1 MLNDFN
7 SHRSKIKNKVPNL
20 TDDENYLSK
29 EKNNELNVIN
39 KTEQIN
45 LSEKYKKELND
56 CGMALTQDDNE
67 INNKIN
73 PNNNINYYKKEIN
86 TIRQQIILL
95 KSKISENELIIND
108 YKNTIKNKSFRRN
121 KQFK

>member
-20 TDDENYLSK
+20 TDDETYLSK
-29 EKNNELNVIN
+29 EKNSELNVIN

-56 CGMALTQDDNE
+56 YNIALTQDDNE

-95 KSKISENELIIND
+95 KSKISENELNIND
-108 YKNTIKNKSFRRN
+108 YKNTYILLSSY
-121 KQFK
+121 